1 MTISRRRYQWVE
13 SSCRIEG
20 CPTCGGS
27 TQIRVFACSE
37 FGEGTIAIGM
47 TEVCEQCKMFDD
59 ERESIDVPYSF
70 T

>member
-1 MTISRRRYQWVE
+1 MSDCISTRLPKPLLRRD
-13 SSCRIEG
+13 G
-20 CPTCGGS
+20 CQTCCGS

-47 TEVCEQCKMFDD
+47 AEVCEQCKRFDD
-59 ERESIDVPYSF
+59 ERKSIDIPYSF